1 MGKVAIADE
10 SASRNRSQR
19 TIGVRTVWN
28 GKVSIIMYCANL
40 NGKMSC
46 CTHLSRSKTR
56 VDKHWGSDNIG
67 T

>member
-19 TIGVRTVWN
+19 TIGVRTVWK
-28 GKVSIIMYCANL
+28 GMVSIIRHCINL
-40 NGKMSC
+40 DGKMRC